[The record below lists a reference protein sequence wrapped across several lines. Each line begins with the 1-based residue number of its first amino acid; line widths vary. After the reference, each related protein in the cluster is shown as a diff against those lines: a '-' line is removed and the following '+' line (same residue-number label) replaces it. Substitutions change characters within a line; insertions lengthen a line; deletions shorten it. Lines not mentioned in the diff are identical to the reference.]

1 MLRLVVATAAI
12 AALCPSADA
21 FSAPPSV
28 NLLRSSAL
36 RSSSLSPPLAAKS
49 FRPSLGARRG
59 FADVSMQL
67 AASAAGTLGGS
78 QAGVVDRIKAA
89 RNLEVKSYPAEEGFD
104 SFTIGDAQGT
114 LQAFEAAGKDN
125 VAWCSSLN
133 IAGSSQCLSSLTL
146 WCGPLADVPHL
157 CARTSVT
164 DSSVDLFVDF
174 RPRAYGA
181 YETKGPDGGYGEPE
195 TREWFTWKGVRDENA
210 ERFFTPEAEAWAASI
225 RSRGSPKPPAT
236 GDDALYRGPLT
247 IDVSLPAGDESVAL
261 AAKACE
267 EAASMW
273 LGWMDTTEPLPAGMR
288 VTSTYAYDT
297 KMRAQMF
304 GVMVGYYSAL
314 YGDQG
319 RALAAADAGPLDEA
333 YVGGAS

>member
-1 MLRLVVATAAI
+1 MLRVVAAAAAI
-12 AALCPSADA
+12 AALLPSADA
-21 FSAPPSV
+21 FSASPSIGM
-28 NLLRSSAL
+28 LRST
-36 RSSSLSPPLAAKS
+36 S
-49 FRPSLGARRG
+49 FRSTSTPPPPAARTLRPPVGARRG
-59 FADVSMQL
+59 LADVSMQL
-67 AASAAGTLGGS
+67 AASAAGTLAGS
-78 QAGVVDRIKAA
+78 QAGVVEKIKAA
-89 RNLEVKSYPAEEGFD
+89 RNLEVKSYPADEGFD

-133 IAGSSQCLSSLTL
+133 IAGASQCLSSLTV

-157 CARTSVT
+157 CARTVVS
-164 DSSVDLFVDF
+164 DASVDLFIDF

-210 ERFFTPEAEAWAASI
+210 ARFFAPEVEAWAESI
-225 RSRGSPKPPAT
+225 RSRGAPKPPAT

-247 IDVSLPAGDESVAL
+247 IDVSLPAGDDSVAI
-261 AAKACE
+261 AAKACDD
-267 EAASMW
+267 AASMW
-273 LGWMDTTEPLPAGMR
+273 LGWMDTTEPLPAGMK

-304 GVMVGYYSAL
+304 GVMVAAYSSL
-314 YGDQG
+314 YGDMG
-319 RALAAADAGPLDEA
+319 RGLAAADAGPLDEA